1 MSPSIT
7 VLQIPQW
14 MFNTAKEFSLSFP
27 IVDLRCVL
35 SLFKVE
41 KLHSASQLVTG
52 IAAQCLLSQFTG
64 SWNLDFPQTAS
75 QLLLLNKLSNLR
87 VRFAPESW
95 GAEEFWPSIQC
106 EFLKFEKVMCSHELW
121 SGTILFCTCILYN
134 RYIAGQPASQLP
146 DTSRAGHYTI

>member
-14 MFNTAKEFSLSFP
+14 MFNTAREFSLSFP
-27 IVDLRCVL
+27 IVD
-35 SLFKVE
+35 LFKVE